1 MQPTATVRPESI
13 RELKPRRCSRDFLK
27 IVMGVVIGVVLTA
40 LVQFIMQAVGVF
52 EMKFTPPFSNQ
63 TAQQLSVSD
72 QHFPIAN
79 NGFRY
84 DQYLDTRF
92 CKGDE
97 IPSRTRNRIYGG
109 SPVDIEEVPWA
120 VAVMLS
126 NNGNESTW
134 RVMCAG
140 TVISPNMILSAAH
153 CFPPDR
159 INASMIKIAA
169 GSTYIPPPENLL
181 GVKQIHNHESYDTT
195 SLQYDLSVL
204 ELEELL
210 VYSDKILPAC
220 LPTEDEPLRFLEFC
234 DVSGWGLTETGK
246 TSPRVLHARISYLD
260 DYKCQS
266 KFNTVD
272 LDTMVCYDSDR
283 GSDTCQGD
291 SGASIICSTGTADI
305 TMGVSSYGEKCGQGG
320 VYARNDYDWIISK
333 LIGAQEQ

>member
-1 MQPTATVRPESI
+1 MVDFEGKYLINGSFRMQPTATVRPESI

-126 NNGNESTW
+126 NMSVGHST
-134 RVMCAG
+134 
-140 TVISPNMILSAAH
+140 
-153 CFPPDR
+153 
-159 INASMIKIAA
+159 
-169 GSTYIPPPENLL
+169 
-181 GVKQIHNHESYDTT
+181 TT
-195 SLQYDLSVL
+195 
-204 ELEELL
+204 
-210 VYSDKILPAC
+210 
-220 LPTEDEPLRFLEFC
+220 FH
-234 DVSGWGLTETGK
+234 G
-246 TSPRVLHARISYLD
+246 
-260 DYKCQS
+260 
-266 KFNTVD
+266 
-272 LDTMVCYDSDR
+272 
-283 GSDTCQGD
+283 
-291 SGASIICSTGTADI
+291 
-305 TMGVSSYGEKCGQGG
+305 
-320 VYARNDYDWIISK
+320 
-333 LIGAQEQ
+333 